1 MRRCS
6 WVLELLAGST
16 PDAAREVLAGAGPVL
31 VARLAVAAAAVTAA
45 AAEGGLQCPQAGGV
59 LLEADQLAAVVGSV
73 AGGLR
78 AKKGLRMYYP
88 QHGGSGP

>member
-6 WVLELLAGST
+6 WVLELLATST

-31 VARLAVAAAAVTAA
+31 VARLTVAAAAVTAA
-45 AAEGGLQCPQAGGV
+45 AAEGGMQGPQAGGV

-73 AGGLR
+73 AG
-78 AKKGLRMYYP
+78 KV
-88 QHGGSGP
+88 